1 MGGRRAIRIL
11 ARSRFRRDRL
21 RISRIGGGEE
31 WNHGEHQEHKGNA
44 QRTRFLRGVGVI
56 GGSFILR
63 FDLLSDKSSAG
74 AADGV
79 AFLGA
84 PEQSA
89 RFRKGREDEA
99 VARGV

>member
-1 MGGRRAIRIL
+1 L
-11 ARSRFRRDRL
+11 LRD
-21 RISRIGGGEE
+21 
-31 WNHGEHQEHKGNA
+31 
-44 QRTRFLRGVGVI
+44 VGVI
-56 GGSFILR
+56 DGSFILR

-79 AFLGA
+79 AFLAA

-99 VARGV
+99 VARGIE